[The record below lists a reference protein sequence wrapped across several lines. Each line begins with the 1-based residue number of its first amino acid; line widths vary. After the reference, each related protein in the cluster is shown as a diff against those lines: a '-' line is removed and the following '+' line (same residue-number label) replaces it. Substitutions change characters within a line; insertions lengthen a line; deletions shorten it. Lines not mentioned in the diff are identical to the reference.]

1 MSPFIPSEEA
11 LDDHYGRKGASRHKP
26 SQPKKHVIIQAS
38 RPVVKQKRRFGFVK
52 GMALQEVLANG
63 N

>member
-1 MSPFIPSEEA
+1 MNPFIPSEEA
-11 LDDHYGRKGASRHKP
+11 LDDHYGRKRHKP
-26 SQPKKHVIIQAS
+26 SQPKKHIIIQAS

>member
-1 MSPFIPSEEA
+1 MNPFIPSEEA
-11 LDDHYGRKGASRHKP
+11 LDDHYGRKGASRRKP
-26 SQPKKHVIIQAS
+26 SQPIHNIIQAS